1 MENGTHEEV
10 VAHVG
15 EMISPLTL
23 KIFGAEGHAVV
34 QYLTEEMVQW
44 LRDTAILWVINY
56 GQADLTQEIND

>member
-23 KIFGAEGHAVV
+23 KIFGAEGHEVV
-34 QYLTEEMVQW
+34 QFLTPEMVQW